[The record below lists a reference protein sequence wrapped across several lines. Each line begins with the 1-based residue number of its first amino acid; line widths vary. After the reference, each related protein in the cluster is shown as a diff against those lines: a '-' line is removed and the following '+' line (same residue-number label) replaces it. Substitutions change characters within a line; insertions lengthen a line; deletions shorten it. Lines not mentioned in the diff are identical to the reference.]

1 MLLQLGLGY
10 YSWDYAIT
18 AGIMLLQL
26 GLCYYSWDCAITT
39 WVMLLQLGLC
49 YYSVYDITSRLG
61 YAIAAWSM
69 ILLTAWAML
78 LLSAPPYLPSR
89 VSSNCTC

>member
-1 MLLQLGLGY
+1 
-10 YSWDYAIT
+10 
-18 AGIMLLQL
+18 
-26 GLCYYSWDCAITT
+26 
-39 WVMLLQLGLC
+39 MLLQLGLC